1 MPVREL
7 AAAMRKTLFVVLA
20 VLAALVAPAGGS
32 AQAAELLMFEDPTC
46 VWCRRWHAEIGPGYP
61 RTPEGQFAPL
71 RRVHIH
77 DQELAGVALERR
89 ITVTP
94 TFVLAEDGR
103 EVGRIVGY
111 PGNSFFW
118 ELLGELLRR
127 VPKAPAAP
135 PGNQPEPAS
144 YAPCGVPSRTAGAT

>member
-1 MPVREL
+1 M
-7 AAAMRKTLFVVLA
+7 
-20 VLAALVAPAGGS
+20 
-32 AQAAELLMFEDPTC
+32 
-46 VWCRRWHAEIGPGYP
+46 
-61 RTPEGQFAPL
+61 
-71 RRVHIH
+71 
-77 DQELAGVALERR
+77 ALERR

-144 YAPCGVPSRTAGAT
+144 LCAVRRPVEDGRRHVISRRSQME

>member
-1 MPVREL
+1 ML
-7 AAAMRKTLFVVLA
+7 KTALVVLA
-20 VLAALVAPAGGS
+20 LFAALVGPAGGS

-71 RRVHIH
+71 RRVHIR

-127 VPKAPAAP
+127 VPKAPAAS

>member
-1 MPVREL
+1 
-7 AAAMRKTLFVVLA
+7 MRKTILVVLA
-20 VLAALVAPAGGS
+20 LLAALVASAGIG
-32 AQAAELLMFEDPTC
+32 AQAAELVMFEDPTC

-61 RTPEGQFAPL
+61 RTAEGRFAPL
-71 RRVHIH
+71 RRVHIR

-111 PGNSFFW
+111 PGNAFFW

-127 VPKAPAAP
+127 IPQAPAA
-135 PGNQPEPAS
+135 PGNQPEPIQC
-144 YAPCGVPSRTAGAT
+144 APCAVPSMAAGGT